1 MKKKN
6 IIMILMLLL
15 TLLIGCISLRYYN
28 ISKIKENTKL
38 KKQII
43 KVVQNSKEVD
53 FSQMTNFEWDT
64 LYLFTP
70 YTDTNKILKKYG
82 VKKYNNELD
91 MQYNDGI
98 NIIAFVDSKKIVTYI
113 KINRIDLDFEPIK
126 NNKTNNDKSIFKINN
141 NDGNYTLS
149 LK

>member
-6 IIMILMLLL
+6 IIMILMLILI
-15 TLLIGCISLRYYN
+15 LLIGCISLRYYN
-28 ISKIKENTKL
+28 TSKIKENTKL

-43 KVVQNSKEVD
+43 KIVQNSKQID
-53 FSQMTNFEWDT
+53 FSEVTNFKWDT

-70 YTDTNKILKKYG
+70 YTDTNKILKKDG

-91 MQYNDGI
+91 MEYNDGI

-113 KINRIDLDFEPIK
+113 KVNRIDLDFESIN
-126 NNKTNNDKSIFKINN
+126 NNKTSNDKSIFKINN
-141 NDGNYTLS
+141 NDGNYILS

>member
-1 MKKKN
+1 
-6 IIMILMLLL
+6 MILMLLL